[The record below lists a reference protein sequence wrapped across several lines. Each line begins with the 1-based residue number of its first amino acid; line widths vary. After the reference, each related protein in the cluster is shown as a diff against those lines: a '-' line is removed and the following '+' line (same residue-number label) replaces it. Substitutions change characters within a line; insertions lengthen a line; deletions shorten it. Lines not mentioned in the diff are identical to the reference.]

1 MPEEEMSPSADTPE
15 TLRELPPETREF
27 LARLR
32 PDDLQTLEDGVRLV
46 NAVRTVGTF
55 FKWLLIGIMGIV
67 VGTVML
73 WESIVKIVSWIRA

>member
-1 MPEEEMSPSADTPE
+1 MTPHAQPVE
-15 TLRELPPETREF
+15 TMRELPYETREF

-32 PDDLQTLEDGVRLV
+32 PEDLQTLEDGVRLV

-55 FKWLLIGIMGIV
+55 FKWLLIGIMGMV

-73 WESIVKIVSWIRA
+73 YDSVMKIIAWTRQ

>member
-1 MPEEEMSPSADTPE
+1 MV
-15 TLRELPPETREF
+15 ELPKETREF

-32 PDDLQTLEDGVRLV
+32 PDDIETLEDGVRLV

-55 FKWLLIGIMGIV
+55 VKWLLIGVLGFV

-73 WESIVKIVSWIRA
+73 WESIAKIIGWLRR

>member
-1 MPEEEMSPSADTPE
+1 MKEQADAVSAMS
-15 TLRELPPETREF
+15 ELPKETREF

-55 FKWLLIGIMGIV
+55 FKWVIVGLLGFV
-67 VGTVML
+67 VGTVMFY
-73 WESIVKIVSWIRA
+73 ESVMKIVAWSRGA